1 MARRRTKRT
10 SPGRRFTPASEQ
22 RVHLPRRRLWRPA
35 VLVGLA
41 LVLAA
46 GGALGVLRIFR
57 APGSVAGTRDG
68 ALRGTGAAAGFNLLF
83 VTLDTVRADHLGCY
97 GYAAARTPNLD
108 ALAGAGL
115 RFGQAIAPAPLT
127 MPSHATMMTGLEP
140 PTHGVR
146 DNGFRLAE
154 DQTTLAEIL
163 TAQGYATAAFIGS
176 FILDKRFGLAQ
187 GFETYDEVS
196 TPRDGANGPARNADA
211 NCRPAV
217 AVTNPALRWLN
228 SLSRSGRPFFAWIH
242 YFDAHFPYTPPREF
256 AQQFPDQPYDGEIAY
271 VDAQVGRVLE
281 LLQRNGAY
289 QRTLIVIVGDHGE
302 GLNEHGEPTHAYLI
316 YDSTMRVPLIL
327 HNPALFGAPQVIE
340 DRVVSLADILPTVLD
355 LLGIPAPGP
364 LDGRHLLASPLD
376 PDRAIYIETMASRL
390 NNGWS
395 SLHGLRRLH
404 DKYIQAPRP
413 EYFDLRTDPGELN
426 NLAAAAPAE
435 IAELDAR
442 LAAVMARATPLEQV
456 IEQATARAP
465 EDLQRLAALGYAS
478 APSSAPQIGVLDPK
492 DMLPLWQRVMDAEI
506 KSLDGQH
513 EEAVAEIESVL
524 QEDPTDGHA
533 WYYAASIYGRCE
545 RLASSEAALR
555 RALALSPTAAGYA
568 SLAQLLLMR
577 GVLGDEF
584 ERTLEKARRL
594 DPYDGRIYIARGDWY
609 IVQGRFR
616 EALAA
621 FKEAQRLDPVNSGR
635 AAREKIEWVQER
647 L

>member
-10 SPGRRFTPASEQ
+10 SPGRPFAPAAKEI
-22 RVHLPRRRLWRPA
+22 HLPRHLRWRPII
-35 VLVGLA
+35 LTGLA

-46 GGALGVLRIFR
+46 GGALSVLRLFSAR
-57 APGSVAGTRDG
+57 GSSAGARNG
-68 ALRGTGAAAGFNLLF
+68 AIPPTGAAAGFNLLF

-217 AVTNPALRWLN
+217 AVTNSALRWLN
-228 SLSRSGRPFFAWIH
+228 SPSHGGKPFFAWIH

-281 LLQRNGAY
+281 LLQRNGVY
-289 QRTLIVIVGDHGE
+289 QRTLIVIAGDHGE

-327 HNPALFGAPQVIE
+327 HNPALFGVPQVIE

-390 NNGWS
+390 NNGWA

-413 EYFDLRTDPGELN
+413 EYFDLRADPGELN

-435 IAELDAR
+435 MAELEVR
-442 LAAVMARATPLEQV
+442 LAARMAHAPPFEQV
-456 IEQATARAP
+456 AAQANALVP
-465 EDLQRLAALGYAS
+465 EDIQRLATLGYVR
-478 APSSAPQIGVLDPK
+478 APGAGTPTGVLDPK
-492 DMLPLWQRVMDAEI
+492 DMLPLWKRVMDAEI

-513 EEAVAEIESVL
+513 EEAVAEIESAL
-524 QEDPTDGHA
+524 REDSTNGHA

-584 ERTLEKARRL
+584 ERTLAEAKRL
-594 DPYDGRIYIARGDWY
+594 DPYDGRIYIARADWY
-609 IVQGRFR
+609 VAQGRFQ
-616 EALAA
+616 EALVA
-621 FKEAQRLDPVNSGR
+621 FEEARRVDPVNCDR
-635 AAREKIEWVQER
+635 AAREKIERVQR
-647 L
+647 HM